1 MAPNEQGVLQS
12 LTRAAGR
19 PITREM
25 NTMKRMTLLMLAMLL
40 SVGVLGG
47 CNTMHGA
54 GEDISDG
61 GKAIQNAS
69 D

>member
-1 MAPNEQGVLQS
+1 MM
-12 LTRAAGR
+12 RAAGR
-19 PITREM
+19 PITREG
-25 NTMKRMTLLMLAMLL
+25 NTMKRMTLLVVIMLL
-40 SVGVLGG
+40 SAGVLGG

-61 GKAIQNAS
+61 GQAIQNAS

>member
-1 MAPNEQGVLQS
+1 
-12 LTRAAGR
+12 
-19 PITREM
+19 
-25 NTMKRMTLLMLAMLL
+25 MKRMTLLVVIMLL
-40 SVGVLGG
+40 SAGVLGG

-61 GKAIQNAS
+61 GQAIQNAS

>member
-1 MAPNEQGVLQS
+1 MM
-12 LTRAAGR
+12 RAAGR
-19 PITREM
+19 PITREG
-25 NTMKRMTLLMLAMLL
+25 NTMKRMTLLVVVMLL
-40 SVGVLGG
+40 SAGVLGG

-61 GKAIQNAS
+61 GQAIQNAS

>member
-1 MAPNEQGVLQS
+1 
-12 LTRAAGR
+12 
-19 PITREM
+19 
-25 NTMKRMTLLMLAMLL
+25 MKRMTLLVVVMLL
-40 SVGVLGG
+40 SAGVLGG

-61 GKAIQNAS
+61 GQAIQNAS

>member
-1 MAPNEQGVLQS
+1 MLKSMVLKS
-12 LTRAAGR
+12 LIRAAGR
-19 PITREM
+19 PFTREG
-25 NTMKRMTLLMLAMLL
+25 NYMKRMMLLMVVMLL
-40 SVGVLGG
+40 SAGVLGG

-61 GKAIQNAS
+61 GQAIQNAA

>member
-1 MAPNEQGVLQS
+1 
-12 LTRAAGR
+12 
-19 PITREM
+19 
-25 NTMKRMTLLMLAMLL
+25 MKRMTLLMLAMLL